1 MSTLL
6 EPVATSTLRTGS
18 ELPRESVSAGFA
30 VALALHLAI
39 IGGLLGWAFVE
50 HTNSRWGESSAQ
62 AGAISA
68 TMVDALP
75 LPPRQRFDKDK
86 VLTSDAPSPA
96 PTPPKAKAEPPPKPD
111 AVLIPDKV
119 KPPTKV
125 APTPAPEPPKHP
137 QPVAPTLKASI
148 TLDNKSVGD
157 RYAYY
162 IRIVNQ
168 KLTQNWMVQDAD
180 PRLSNGKRAV
190 IVFTINPDGSPAE
203 PKIQTRSGSNSLD
216 ISALRAVQRIDTFGP
231 LPGGT
236 PSLVIEWD
244 VDYKQP

>member
-1 MSTLL
+1 
-6 EPVATSTLRTGS
+6 
-18 ELPRESVSAGFA
+18 
-30 VALALHLAI
+30 
-39 IGGLLGWAFVE
+39 LLGWAFVE
-50 HTNSRWGESSAQ
+50 PTNSRWGESSAQ

-111 AVLIPDKV
+111 AVLIPDKG

-137 QPVAPTLKASI
+137 QPVAPTLKATTGETSGVRIPMATMQNQNGTASI
-148 TLDNKSVGD
+148 TLDNKSFGD